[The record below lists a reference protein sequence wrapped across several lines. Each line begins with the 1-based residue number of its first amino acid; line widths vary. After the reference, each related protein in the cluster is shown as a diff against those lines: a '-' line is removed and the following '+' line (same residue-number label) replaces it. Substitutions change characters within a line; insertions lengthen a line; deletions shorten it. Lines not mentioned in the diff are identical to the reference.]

1 MKKEYGDI
9 ISPEKQIFTKQKG
22 RVPFVTNKIKLRKI
36 IMSKVIGIDLGTTNS
51 CVAVYEGGEAKIIP
65 NKEGK
70 NTTPSVVAFTD
81 KGEVLVGDPAKR
93 QAITNPNKTISS
105 IKRIMGLMMS
115 EENAK
120 AAHDKVT
127 YNIVNKDGMAAV
139 DVDGKVYT
147 PQEISAK
154 ILSKLKEDAEAY
166 LGSTVTDAVITVPA
180 YFNDAQRKATKDAGT
195 IAGLNVLRIIN
206 EPTASA
212 LAYGLESKSDENV
225 LVYDLGGGTFDV
237 TVLEISD
244 GTFEVL
250 STDGNAFLGGDDF
263 DNKIVDYLNSEFK
276 NTHGI
281 DLKNDKMAL
290 QRLKDAAENAKKEL
304 SSSTETEINLPFIT
318 MTQAGP
324 QHLVIKLTRAK
335 FEGMIENLI
344 KETIDHIK
352 TAMKESGLDN
362 NAIKE
367 IIMVGGS
374 IRVPLAQKMVSEYFG
389 GKQLNKSV
397 NPDEVVAAGA
407 AIQGGVLRGDVK
419 DVLLLDVTPLSLG
432 IETLGGVATKIIEK
446 GTTIPVKKSQIFST
460 AEDNQPAVSISVVQ
474 GEREFARDNKS
485 LGLFELGDI
494 PAAPR
499 GVPQIEVTFDIDA
512 NGILTVSSTD
522 KGTGKSQSITI
533 SGSSGLS
540 EEEINKM
547 IQDAEAHKAEDT
559 KRKELVETKNQA
571 DALIAQ
577 TEKAL
582 SENSDKID
590 AEEKVKIEAAITDLK
605 DTLKDTDATKEQI
618 DAKVKTL
625 TEASHKMAEAM
636 YKKDGDQTTGAADS
650 SKKKADDDVID
661 AEIE

>member
-1 MKKEYGDI
+1 
-9 ISPEKQIFTKQKG
+9 
-22 RVPFVTNKIKLRKI
+22 
-36 IMSKVIGIDLGTTNS
+36 MSKVIGIDLGTTNS

-65 NKEGK
+65 NAEGK

-93 QAITNPNKTISS
+93 QAITNPDKTISS

-120 AAHDKVT
+120 EAHDKVT
-127 YNIVNKDGMAAV
+127 YNIVDKDGSAAV
-139 DVDGKVYT
+139 DVAGKIYT

-154 ILSKLKEDAEAY
+154 ILSKLKEDAESY
-166 LGSTVTDAVITVPA
+166 LGSSVTDAVITVPA

-212 LAYGLESKSDENV
+212 LAYGLDSKTEENV

-250 STDGNAFLGGDDF
+250 ATDGNAFLGGDDF
-263 DNKIVDYLNSEFK
+263 DNQIVDMLNDEFK
-276 NTHGI
+276 NSHGI
-281 DLKNDKMAL
+281 ELKNDKMAL

-304 SSSTETEINLPFIT
+304 SAAQETEINLPFIT
-318 MTQAGP
+318 MTEAGP
-324 QHLVIKLTRAK
+324 QHLVVKLTRAK
-335 FEGMIENLI
+335 FEGMISELVE
-344 KETIDHIK
+344 ETIDHIK
-352 TAMKESGLDN
+352 VAMEESDLDN
-362 NAIKE
+362 NEIKE

-374 IRVPLAQKMVSEYFG
+374 TRVPMAQEAVSKYFG
-389 GKQLNKSV
+389 GKDVNKGV

-432 IETLGGVATKIIEK
+432 IETLGGVMTKIIEK
-446 GTTIPVKKSQIFST
+446 GTTIPVKKSQVFST
-460 AEDNQPAVSISVVQ
+460 AEDNQPAVSISVGQ
-474 GEREFARDNKS
+474 GEREFAKDNKS

-547 IQDAEAHKAEDT
+547 VQDAEENKAADEE
-559 KRKELVETKNQA
+559 RKAMVDLRNQA
-571 DALIAQ
+571 DALISQ
-577 TEKAL
+577 TEKSL
-582 SENSDKID
+582 TEMGDKIE
-590 AEEKVKIEAAITDLK
+590 AEEKAKIEAAAADLK
-605 DTLKDTDATKEQI
+605 EVLKDESATKEQI
-618 DAKVKTL
+618 EEKVKAL
-625 TEASHKMAEAM
+625 TEASHKMAEQM
-636 YKKDGDQTTGAADS
+636 YKQEQGGEQAGEADQ
-650 SKKKADDDVID
+650 KKKKDDEDVID

>member
-1 MKKEYGDI
+1 
-9 ISPEKQIFTKQKG
+9 
-22 RVPFVTNKIKLRKI
+22 
-36 IMSKVIGIDLGTTNS
+36 MSKVIGIDLGTTNS

-65 NKEGK
+65 NAEGK
-70 NTTPSVVAFTD
+70 NTTPSVVAFTA
-81 KGEVLVGDPAKR
+81 KGDVLVGDPAKR
-93 QAITNPNKTISS
+93 QAITNPEKTISS
-105 IKRIMGLMMS
+105 IKRIMGLMMD

-127 YNIVNKDGMAAV
+127 YNIVDKDGAACV
-139 DVDGKVYT
+139 DVAGKIYT

-154 ILSKLKEDAEAY
+154 ILTKLKEDAEAY

-212 LAYGLESKSDENV
+212 LAYGLESKVEENV

-263 DNKIVDYLNSEFK
+263 DNKIVDFLNDDFK
-276 NTHGI
+276 ASHGI
-281 DLKNDKMAL
+281 ELKNDKMAL
-290 QRLKDAAENAKKEL
+290 QRLKDSAEAAKKEL
-304 SSSTETEINLPFIT
+304 SSATETEINLPFIT
-318 MTQAGP
+318 MTEAGP
-324 QHLVIKLTRAK
+324 QHLVVKLTRAK
-335 FEGMIENLI
+335 FEGMISDLVE
-344 KETIDHIK
+344 ETIAHIK
-352 TAMKESGLDN
+352 TAMSESDLEN
-362 NAIKE
+362 NEIKE

-374 IRVPLAQKMVSEYFG
+374 TRVPMAQEAVSKYFG
-389 GKQLNKSV
+389 GKDLNKGV

-432 IETLGGVATKIIEK
+432 IETLGGVMTKIIEK
-446 GTTIPVKKSQIFST
+446 GTTIPVKKSQVFST
-460 AEDNQPAVSISVVQ
+460 AEDNQPAVSISVGQ
-474 GEREFARDNKS
+474 GEREFAKDNKS

-512 NGILTVSSTD
+512 NGILTVSSED
-522 KGTGKSQSITI
+522 KGTGKKQSITI

-547 IQDAEAHKAEDT
+547 VQDAEEHKAADT
-559 KRKELVETKNQA
+559 ERKELVDLKNQA
-571 DALIAQ
+571 DALIVQ
-577 TEKAL
+577 TEKSL
-582 SENSDKID
+582 TEMGDSIE
-590 AEEKVKIEAAITDLK
+590 AEEKAKIEAAIVELK
-605 DTLKDTDATKEQI
+605 DVLKDETATKEQI
-618 DAKVKTL
+618 EEKVKTL
-625 TEASHKMAEAM
+625 TEAAHKMAEEI
-636 YKKDGDQTTGAADS
+636 YKKEQDPEKAEADA
-650 SKKKADDDVID
+650 KKKKDDEDVID

>member
-1 MKKEYGDI
+1 
-9 ISPEKQIFTKQKG
+9 
-22 RVPFVTNKIKLRKI
+22 
-36 IMSKVIGIDLGTTNS
+36 MSKVIGIDLGTTNS

-139 DVDGKVYT
+139 DVAGKIYT

-212 LAYGLESKSDENV
+212 LAYGLESKGDENV

-237 TVLEISD
+237 TVLEISE

-276 NTHGI
+276 NTHGV

-335 FEGMIENLI
+335 FESMVEKLVE
-344 KETIDHIK
+344 ETIEHIK
-352 TAMKESGLDN
+352 TAMKESGLSNSD
-362 NAIKE
+362 IKE

-374 IRVPLAQKMVSEYFG
+374 IRVPLAQKMVSDFFG
-389 GKQLNKSV
+389 GKTLNKSV

-432 IETLGGVATKIIEK
+432 IETLGGVMTKIIEK

-460 AEDNQPAVSISVVQ
+460 AEDNQPAVSISVGQ

-485 LGLFELGDI
+485 LGLFELGNI
-494 PAAPR
+494 AAAPR

-547 IQDAEAHKAEDT
+547 VQDAEAHKAEDL
-559 KRKELVETKNQA
+559 KRRELVDLKNQA

-577 TEKAL
+577 TEKSL
-582 SENSDKID
+582 GEIGDKID
-590 AEEKVKIEAAITDLK
+590 ASEKAKIEGAISELKDVLK
-605 DTLKDTDATKEQI
+605 DTNSTKEQI
-618 DAKVKTL
+618 EAKVKTL
-625 TEASHKMAEAM
+625 TEASHKMAEQM
-636 YKKDGDQTTGAADS
+636 YKKDEGGAQADS
-650 SKKKADDDVID
+650 SKKKKDDDVID

>member
-1 MKKEYGDI
+1 
-9 ISPEKQIFTKQKG
+9 
-22 RVPFVTNKIKLRKI
+22 
-36 IMSKVIGIDLGTTNS
+36 MSKVIGIDLGTTNS

-81 KGEVLVGDPAKR
+81 KGEILVGDPAKR
-93 QAITNPNKTISS
+93 QAITNPDKTIYSV
-105 IKRIMGLMMS
+105 KRIMGLMMN
-115 EENAK
+115 EEKAK
-120 AAHDKVT
+120 EAHDKVT
-127 YNIVNKDGMAAV
+127 YKIVDKNGMAAV
-139 DVDGKVYT
+139 DVAGKVYT

-154 ILSKLKEDAEAY
+154 ILSKLKADAESY
-166 LGSTVTDAVITVPA
+166 LGQAVTDAVITVPA
-180 YFNDAQRKATKDAGT
+180 YFNDAQRKATKEAGT

-212 LAYGLESKSDENV
+212 LAYGLDSKGDEKV

-237 TVLEISD
+237 TVLEISE

-263 DNKIVDYLNSEFK
+263 DNKIVDFLASEFK
-276 NTHGI
+276 SDHGI
-281 DLKNDKMAL
+281 DLKADKMAL

-304 SSSTETEINLPFIT
+304 SSAEETEINLPFIT
-318 MTQAGP
+318 ADATGP
-324 QHLVIKLTRAK
+324 KHLVVKLTRAK
-335 FEGMIENLI
+335 FEGMIDTLV
-344 KETIDHIK
+344 KETISHIK
-352 TAMKESGLDN
+352 TAMKDAGLSKN
-362 NAIKE
+362 EINE

-374 IRVPLAQKMVSEYFG
+374 TRLPIAQKMVSDEFG
-389 GKQLNKSV
+389 GKTLNKGV

-432 IETLGGVATKIIEK
+432 IETLGGIATKIIEK
-446 GTTIPVKKSQIFST
+446 GTTIPVKKSQVFST

-485 LGLFELGDI
+485 LGLFELNGI

-547 IQDAEAHKAEDT
+547 VQDAENHKAEDA
-559 KRKELVETKNQA
+559 KRKEIVDLRNQA
-571 DALIAQ
+571 DALASQ
-577 TEKAL
+577 TEKSL
-582 SENSDKID
+582 KEMEDKID
-590 AEEKVKIEAAITDLK
+590 ASEKAAIESALEELK
-605 DTLKDTDATKEQI
+605 AVLKNTDATKEEI
-618 DAKVKTL
+618 EAATKKLAD
-625 TEASHKMAEAM
+625 ASHKMAEQM
-636 YKKDGDQTTGAADS
+636 YKQNEGGEAAS
-650 SKKKADDDVID
+650 SNAKKDDDVID

>member
-1 MKKEYGDI
+1 
-9 ISPEKQIFTKQKG
+9 
-22 RVPFVTNKIKLRKI
+22 
-36 IMSKVIGIDLGTTNS
+36 MSKVIGIDLGTTNS
-51 CVAVYEGGEAKIIP
+51 CVAVYEGGEAKVIP
-65 NKEGK
+65 NAEGK

-81 KGEVLVGDPAKR
+81 KGETLVGDPAKR
-93 QAITNPNKTISS
+93 QAITNPEKTITS
-105 IKRIMGLMMS
+105 IKRIMGLMMN

-120 AAHDKVT
+120 EAHDKVT
-127 YNIVNKDGMAAV
+127 YNIVDKDGMAAV
-139 DVDGKVYT
+139 DVAGTVYT

-154 ILSKLKEDAEAY
+154 ILSKLKEDAENY
-166 LGSTVTDAVITVPA
+166 IGSTVTDAVITVPA

-212 LAYGLESKSDENV
+212 LAYGLESKSEENV

-237 TVLEISD
+237 TTLEISD

-263 DNKIVDYLNSEFK
+263 DNKIVDFLNAEFK
-276 NTHGI
+276 NSHGI
-281 DLKNDKMAL
+281 ELKNDKMAL

-318 MTQAGP
+318 MTEAGP
-324 QHLVIKLTRAK
+324 QHLVVKLTRAK
-335 FEGMIENLI
+335 FEGMIASLI
-344 KETIDHIK
+344 DETISHIK
-352 TAMKESGLDN
+352 TAMSEADLSNDE
-362 NAIKE
+362 IKE

-374 IRVPLAQKMVSEYFG
+374 TRVPAAQEAVSKFFG
-389 GKQLNKSV
+389 GKKLNKGV

-446 GTTIPVKKSQIFST
+446 GTTIPVKKSQVFST

-474 GEREFARDNKS
+474 GEREFAKDNKS

-547 IQDAEAHKAEDT
+547 VQDAEENKAADEE
-559 KRKELVETKNQA
+559 RKALVDLKNQA

-577 TEKAL
+577 VEKTMTDMG
-582 SENSDKID
+582 DKVD
-590 AEEKVKIEAAITDLK
+590 AEEKAKIETAITELK
-605 DTLKDTDATKEQI
+605 DVLKDENATKEQI
-618 DAKVKTL
+618 EEKVKAL
-625 TEASHKMAEAM
+625 TEASHKVTEEM
-636 YKKDGDQTTGAADS
+636 YKQQAGGEQAQGAADQA
-650 SKKKADDDVID
+650 KKKDDDDVID